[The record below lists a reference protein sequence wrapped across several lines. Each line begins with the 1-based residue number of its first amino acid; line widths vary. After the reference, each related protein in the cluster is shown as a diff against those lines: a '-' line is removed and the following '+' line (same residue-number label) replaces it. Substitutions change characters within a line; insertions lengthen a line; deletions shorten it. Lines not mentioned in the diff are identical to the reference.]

1 MLIQRNME
9 KKSNQ
14 ENLDSTEQKY
24 SASDRMRDIVSRD
37 YNILPALSRFD
48 ISPGFGDAPVS
59 KVCADSNVDCGTF
72 LAVANYIS
80 GHGISS
86 PATISLPS
94 LIRYLKSAHSYFLDY
109 LLPVLRR
116 RLVDVVSDISNNDLT
131 LMIMRF
137 YDEYVE
143 QVRTHM
149 EFEDRNVFSYVEQ
162 LLNGELSDQFT
173 IAHFKEHHTPIA
185 EKLHDLK
192 EIFIS
197 HYKAPGNSAERV
209 NTVLFN
215 IITCEHDLLTHCQVE
230 EALFVPA
237 VARLERELTRK
248 IKTRPAKQRETT
260 TTDTVNPAMLSDR
273 EKDIVCCVARGLS
286 NKEIATQ
293 LCLSVH
299 TVTTHRRNISSK
311 LNIHSAAGLAI
322 YAIIHKLVDLSEV
335 KAQ

>member
-1 MLIQRNME
+1 ME
-9 KKSNQ
+9 KKVKQ
-14 ENLDSTEQKY
+14 DEIIKY
-24 SASDRMRDIVSRD
+24 TATDRMRDIVSHD
-37 YNILPALSRFD
+37 HNLLPALSRFG
-48 ISPGFGDAPVS
+48 ISPGFGDAVVS
-59 KVCADSNVDCGTF
+59 KVCTEYGVDCNTF
-72 LAVANYIS
+72 LAVANFIS
-80 GHGISS
+80 GNGAS
-86 PATISLPS
+86 ATNVSLAS
-94 LIRYLKSAHSYFLDY
+94 LIKYLKSAHSYFLDY
-109 LLPVLRR
+109 LLPTLRR
-116 RLVDVVSDISNNDLT
+116 RLVEVVTGTGNDDLT

-149 EFEDRNVFSYVEQ
+149 EFEDSNVFGYVEQ
-162 LLNGELSDQFT
+162 LLNEQLSDQFT

-197 HYKAPGNSAERV
+197 HYHVESGDPEQVNS
-209 NTVLFN
+209 VLFN
-215 IITCEHDLLTHCQVE
+215 IINCEHDLLTHCKVE

-237 VARLERELTRK
+237 VARLEKELTRK
-248 IKTRPAKQRETT
+248 IKTRPAKAESKAETQSS
-260 TTDTVNPAMLSDR
+260 DAALLSER

-286 NKEIATQ
+286 NKEIATK

-299 TVTTHRRNISSK
+299 TVTTHRRNISNK
-311 LNIHSAAGLAI
+311 LNIHSPAGLAI

>member
-1 MLIQRNME
+1 ME
-9 KKSNQ
+9 KKVKQ
-14 ENLDSTEQKY
+14 DETIKY
-24 SASDRMRDIVSRD
+24 VATNRMRDIVSHD
-37 YNILPALSRFD
+37 HNLLPALSRFG
-48 ISPGFGDAPVS
+48 ISPGFGDATVG
-59 KVCADSNVDCGTF
+59 KVCAECDVDCNTF
-72 LAVANYIS
+72 LAVANFIS
-80 GHGISS
+80 GNGASISEV
-86 PATISLPS
+86 SLAS
-94 LIRYLKSAHSYFLDY
+94 LIKYLKSAHSYFLDY
-109 LLPVLRR
+109 LLPTLRR
-116 RLVDVVSDISNNDLT
+116 RLVEVVTGTGNDDLT

-149 EFEDRNVFSYVEQ
+149 EFEDKNVFGYVEQ
-162 LLNGELSDQFT
+162 LLNDQLSDQFT

-197 HYKAPGNSAERV
+197 HYRVESSDAEQVNS
-209 NTVLFN
+209 VLFN
-215 IITCEHDLLTHCQVE
+215 IINCEHDLLTHCKVE

-237 VARLERELTRK
+237 VARLEKELTRK
-248 IKTRPAKQRETT
+248 IKSRPAKASEKSSVQA
-260 TTDTVNPAMLSDR
+260 TDTALLSER

-286 NKEIATQ
+286 NKEIATK

-299 TVTTHRRNISSK
+299 TVTTHRRNISNK
-311 LNIHSAAGLAI
+311 LNIHSPAGLAI

>member
-1 MLIQRNME
+1 ME
-9 KKSNQ
+9 KKTKQ
-14 ENLDSTEQKY
+14 ELDDQVKY
-24 SASDRMRDIVSRD
+24 KAADRMRDVVSRD
-37 YNILPALSRFD
+37 YNLLPALSRFG
-48 ISPGFGDAPVS
+48 IAPGFADDPVC
-59 KVCADSNVDCGTF
+59 KVCADSNVDCNTF
-72 LAVANYIS
+72 LAIANFIS
-80 GHGISS
+80 GYGIAPASS
-86 PATISLPS
+86 ISLSS
-94 LIRYLKSAHSYFLDY
+94 LINYLKSAHSYFLDY
-109 LLPVLRR
+109 LLPALRR
-116 RLVDVVSDISNNDLT
+116 RLVEVVTGTGNDDLT

-137 YDEYVE
+137 YDDYVE

-149 EFEDRNVFSYVEQ
+149 QFEDKTVFDYVEQ
-162 LLNGELSDQFT
+162 LLNGHLDSQFS

-197 HYKAPGNSAERV
+197 HYRAPGGTADQV

-215 IITCEHDLLTHCQVE
+215 IITCEHDLLTHCKVE

-237 VARLERELTRK
+237 VAKLEKELARK
-248 IKTRPAKQRETT
+248 SKNMQSKPAN
-260 TTDTVNPAMLSDR
+260 DNIANNSNLVVLSDR

-286 NKEIATQ
+286 NKEIATN

-299 TVTTHRRNISSK
+299 TVTTHRRNISNK
-311 LNIHSAAGLAI
+311 LNIHSPAGLAI